1 MAIADKVKKAMI
13 SGSQIR
19 KMFEEG
25 IALKK
30 VHGADKVF
38 DLSIGSPVLE
48 PPDAFDKEL
57 ISLLKSPHP
66 GIHRYM
72 ENAGYFD
79 TRAAVA
85 EHLFKE
91 TGIKFSAN
99 DIVMTCGA
107 AGAINI
113 AFKAIL
119 NPGDEVIAFAPFF
132 FEYESY
138 ADNHG
143 GLCIVIPSD
152 DSFTPD
158 FTALESCITP
168 RTKAL
173 VINSPNNPT
182 GIVYSEKVLQQLADI
197 VTRKSNQL
205 KTQIYIIS
213 DDVYSRLYYDG
224 SKCPRMVNFYPH
236 TIMVTSYS
244 KELSL
249 PGERIGYAAVHPDC
263 EEAREVASGLIYAN
277 RVLGFINAPALMQNV
292 VRNLQDVSVSV
303 DEYRRKRDLL
313 YDNLTQMGYS
323 MIKPQGA
330 FYILPRSP
338 IPDDIAFVN
347 ELKKLLILT
356 TPGSAF
362 KAPGYFRVAYC
373 LDDKTLKGSLDGFR
387 KAIAKYQK

>member
-1 MAIADKVKKAMI
+1 
-13 SGSQIR
+13 
-19 KMFEEG
+19 
-25 IALKK
+25 
-30 VHGADKVF
+30 
-38 DLSIGSPVLE
+38 
-48 PPDAFDKEL
+48 
-57 ISLLKSPHP
+57 
-66 GIHRYM
+66 M

-143 GLCIVIPSD
+143 GLCKVIPSD
-152 DSFTPD
+152 NSFTPD
-158 FTALESCITP
+158 FAALESGITLK
-168 RTKAL
+168 TKAV

-182 GIVYSEKVLQQLADI
+182 GVVYSEKVLQQLADVVI
-197 VTRKSNQL
+197 RKSNQL
-205 KTQIYIIS
+205 KTRIYVIS
-213 DDVYSRLYYDG
+213 DDVYSRLYYG
-224 SKCPRMVNFYPH
+224 EGKCPRMVNFYPH

-263 EEAREVASGLIYAN
+263 EEAQEVASGLIYAN
-277 RVLGFINAPALMQNV
+277 RVLGFVNAPALMQNV

-303 DEYRRKRDLL
+303 DEYRQKRDLL

-323 MIKPQGA
+323 TIKPRGA
-330 FYILPRSP
+330 FYIFPRSP
-338 IPDDIAFVN
+338 IPDDMTFVN
-347 ELKKLLILT
+347 ELKKHLILT

-373 LDDKTLKGSLDGFR
+373 LDEKTLQGSLEGFR
-387 KAIAKYQK
+387 KAISKYQK